1 MNVLLFDWLTKNEEM
16 FSSVDSNV
24 AQIVRKRK
32 KRDKLA
38 NTICYHIP
46 HFSPPRFSYFAPINV
61 FYFTSTTTFGMF
73 SLRQSDLEQ
82 LVVCSG
88 Q

>member
-32 KRDKLA
+32 KKRQ
-38 NTICYHIP
+38 
-46 HFSPPRFSYFAPINV
+46 
-61 FYFTSTTTFGMF
+61 TS
-73 SLRQSDLEQ
+73 
-82 LVVCSG
+82 
-88 Q
+88 